1 MTLPSIQVTI
11 KKSERMIN
19 HLHGLIHST
28 FAKRDDSK
36 THYKHWENACAEF
49 HDKYDS
55 LVFSCGEYQGERG
68 LIKLLTCSGIE
79 DDCAEYAR
87 EFAVSF
93 IELRPYYFRSG
104 YLYKKLLRK
113 LKYAPLSPQQHTCY
127 QKVKKGYRQYR
138 ENKPLQTDSK

>member
-1 MTLPSIQVTI
+1 MTLPSIQITI
-11 KKSERMIN
+11 KKSERTIN

-36 THYKHWENACAEF
+36 THYEQWGNACAEF
-49 HDKYDS
+49 HEQYDS
-55 LVFSCGEYQGERG
+55 LVFSCGEHQGESG
-68 LIKLLTCSGIE
+68 LIRLLTCSDIE
-79 DDCAEYAR
+79 DDCDEYAR

-113 LKYAPLSPQQHTCY
+113 LKHAPLSPQQHIRY
-127 QKVKKGYRQYR
+127 QKVKESYRQYK
-138 ENKPLQTDSK
+138 ENKAL